1 MGSWAN
7 NNRFADTYFSEFRL
21 WSVARTGSFE
31 CVSEATD
38 DLVVWYKMD
47 SNTQLTDYSGNG
59 YTATVYGTATES
71 TEKPDGETC

>member
-1 MGSWAN
+1 MSAPMLP
-7 NNRFADTYFSEFRL
+7 AQ
-21 WSVARTGSFE
+21 A
-31 CVSEATD
+31 VSIDASD
-38 DLVVWYKMD
+38 VVVWYKMD

>member
-1 MGSWAN
+1 M
-7 NNRFADTYFSEFRL
+7 
-21 WSVARTGSFE
+21 
-31 CVSEATD
+31 SEATD
-38 DLVVWYKMD
+38 DLVVSYEMD